1 MIKNALQL
9 LILALLPLTFLSC
22 QASEENKEEKKG
34 NKKYK
39 DVEVKDGKSLLWKI
53 EGNGLEEP
61 SYLFGTMHLI
71 EEEYFVF
78 PESLEERIKDC
89 DRVVMEVADISNAS
103 GAMDAMMAKEGET
116 LKDMFSPEQYDSLM
130 NIGAE
135 AMGMSRE
142 SFEKIF
148 GKMKPFGI
156 ISAMSKASF
165 KGNTKSYE
173 MTLISLANLNKIEKG
188 GLETIEEQ
196 LGFFDQIPNDKMKSI
211 ILETMKTS
219 GEDNKEMVEM
229 MQIYKEQDLEK
240 LGKFMIEQSP
250 EMMENEE
257 ILLTGRNKRWIPK
270 IEEFAKSG
278 KSFIAVG
285 AAHLVGE
292 EGVIN
297 LLREKGYTLTPI
309 RTDK

>member
-1 MIKNALQL
+1 MFKNLVHL
-9 LILALLPLTFLSC
+9 LTLALLPITFLSC
-22 QASEENKEEKKG
+22 QAANEAEGEKKE
-34 NKKYK
+34 KQKYK

-71 EEEYFVF
+71 EEEYWVF
-78 PESLEERIKDC
+78 PETLEERVKSC
-89 DRVVMEVADISNAS
+89 KRLVMEVDDISNAA
-103 GAMDAMMAKEGET
+103 GALELMKAEEGRT

-135 AMGMSRE
+135 AMGMERE
-142 SFEKIF
+142 MFEKVF
-148 GKMKPFGI
+148 GGMKPFGI

-165 KGNTKSYE
+165 KGATKSYE

-188 GLETIEEQ
+188 GLETIEQQ
-196 LGFFDQIPNDKMKSI
+196 LGFFDQIPDEKMKTI
-211 ILETMKTS
+211 ILETMKTV
-219 GEDNKEMVEM
+219 GDDNTEMVEM
-229 MQIYKEQDLEK
+229 MKIYKEQDLEK

-250 EMMENEE
+250 EMMENED
-257 ILLTGRNKRWIPK
+257 ILLTGRNKAWIPK
-270 IEEFAKSG
+270 IEEFVKDG
-278 KSFIAVG
+278 KTFIAVG
-285 AAHLVGE
+285 AAHLVGD

-297 LLREKGYTLTPI
+297 LLKEKGYTLTPI

>member
-1 MIKNALQL
+1 MLKFLFYL
-9 LILALLPLTFLSC
+9 LILITFPITFISC
-22 QASEENKEEKKG
+22 QSEEKKEENAG
-34 NKKYK
+34 EKKKYK

-53 EGNGLEEP
+53 EGNGLEKP

-71 EEEYFVF
+71 EEEYWVF
-78 PESLEERIKDC
+78 PESLEERVKDC
-89 DRVVMEVADISNAS
+89 DRLVMEVEDISNAA
-103 GAMDAMMAKEGET
+103 GALDLMKAKEGET
-116 LKDMFSPEQYDSLM
+116 LKDMFTPEQYDSLM

-135 AMGMSRE
+135 AMGMGKE
-142 SFEKIF
+142 AFEKVF
-148 GKMKPFGI
+148 GGMKPFGI

-165 KGNTKSYE
+165 KGATKSYE

-188 GLETIEEQ
+188 GLETIEQQ
-196 LGFFDQIPNDKMKSI
+196 LGFFDQIPAEKMKTI
-211 ILETMKTS
+211 ILETMKTV
-219 GEDNKEMVEM
+219 GEDNGEMEEM
-229 MQIYKEQDLEK
+229 MKIYKEQDLDK

-257 ILLTGRNKRWIPK
+257 VLLKGRNKAWIPK

-278 KSFIAVG
+278 QNFIAVG
-285 AAHLVGE
+285 AAHLVGD